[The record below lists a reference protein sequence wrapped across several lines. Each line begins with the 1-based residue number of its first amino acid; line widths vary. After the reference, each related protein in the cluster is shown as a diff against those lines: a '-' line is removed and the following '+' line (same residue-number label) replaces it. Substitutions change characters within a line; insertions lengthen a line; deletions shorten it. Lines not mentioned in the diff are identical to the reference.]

1 MIYILII
8 FIIYLIL
15 LIKYYFRYYLPEIIQ
30 LPENQNINN
39 YFYNNNRNIIIF
51 KKNSSLTL
59 SNIKEFQNEKL
70 ITIYNSNQKIKI
82 PGKVFLELCNKK
94 QKNID
99 QQQLYYKHTSKQL
112 LDLCKFIQ
120 PLYYNNFM
128 YIFPSNY
135 HLEIKNYKT
144 HSFWW
149 QIKGNSKMIIFPFN
163 KINSK
168 IFAHHNYFWKDY
180 EKLQG
185 SQFIEIKLSPNQVII
200 IPPHCWFAVEIL
212 ETSIVYQSSF
222 LKLTGT

>member
-82 PGKVFLELCNKK
+82 PGKVFLVFFMSVFIAFLTTAISLINLNYITKRV
-94 QKNID
+94 NI
-99 QQQLYYKHTSKQL
+99 
-112 LDLCKFIQ
+112 FI
-120 PLYYNNFM
+120 
-128 YIFPSNY
+128 
-135 HLEIKNYKT
+135 K
-144 HSFWW
+144 
-149 QIKGNSKMIIFPFN
+149 
-163 KINSK
+163 
-168 IFAHHNYFWKDY
+168 
-180 EKLQG
+180 
-185 SQFIEIKLSPNQVII
+185 
-200 IPPHCWFAVEIL
+200 
-212 ETSIVYQSSF
+212 
-222 LKLTGT
+222 